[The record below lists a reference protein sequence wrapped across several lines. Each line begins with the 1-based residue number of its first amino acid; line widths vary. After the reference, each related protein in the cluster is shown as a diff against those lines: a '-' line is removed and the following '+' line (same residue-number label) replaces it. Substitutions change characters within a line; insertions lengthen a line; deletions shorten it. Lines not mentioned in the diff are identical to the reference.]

1 MIRRMCLRTMTPGV
15 SLRAQ
20 LLRSPMVGRST
31 VAGPRTAYSSP
42 RISPPSARRALF
54 RRQTGKR
61 RFIPSVE
68 TSAALPND
76 RRRRPSPLP
85 IAAPACSR
93 KAVLRRGS
101 GRRRFCPAGAAT
113 QPPSR
118 SRILALKPRGLRWIG
133 INSVTQNETLP
144 LEIHR
149 LVTLRRRHTSPP
161 SSSTSSGSGMATRRR
176 RPPLEPGRSRGR
188 DACPT
193 PGG

>member
-1 MIRRMCLRTMTPGV
+1 MRRLVANLHGTTLLHHGQRPCASSPPVVPMIRRMCLRTMTPGV

-144 LEIHR
+144 LV
-149 LVTLRRRHTSPP
+149 LPP
-161 SSSTSSGSGMATRRR
+161 SNTRHQGAQ
-176 RPPLEPGRSRGR
+176 PP
-188 DACPT
+188 A
-193 PGG
+193 